1 MVNMAIIGNVDK
13 QFVEDLIL
21 DPAVKDGDDR
31 RQIDISVVQVKL
43 YVYVLKLDRRF
54 FFEYGSQVCRSFVAV

>member
-31 RQIDISVVQVKL
+31 RQIDISVVQVNL